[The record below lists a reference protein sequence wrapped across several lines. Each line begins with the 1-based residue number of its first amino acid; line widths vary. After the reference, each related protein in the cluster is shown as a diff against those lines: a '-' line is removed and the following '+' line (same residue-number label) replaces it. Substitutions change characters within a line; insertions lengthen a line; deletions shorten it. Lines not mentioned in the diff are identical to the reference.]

1 MAQPFVVIL
10 VIAAAGSVTY
20 AFPAPGRAPVKI
32 LLLQAGRRQPS
43 ALSPSARTGQADR

>member
-20 AFPAPGRAPVKI
+20 AFPAPGRVPVKNS
-32 LLLQAGRRQPS
+32 AAASTAPS
-43 ALSPSARTGQADR
+43 AIGAPPISQDLPG